1 MKNEKLFLQHVN
13 LVVPNV
19 TLLCST
25 KSKKKFPEKE
35 KGFRDGQSYSTPQ
48 KSEKTRGT
56 AITQPRSHPIKE
68 MLNLGMGWDQGWV
81 MAFHF
86 VTSLFEGWSMTG
98 HP

>member
-1 MKNEKLFLQHVN
+1 MANHTPPL
-13 LVVPNV
+13 
-19 TLLCST
+19 
-25 KSKKKFPEKE
+25 KKVK
-35 KGFRDGQSYSTPQ
+35 
-48 KSEKTRGT
+48 KTRGT

-81 MAFHF
+81 MAFPF